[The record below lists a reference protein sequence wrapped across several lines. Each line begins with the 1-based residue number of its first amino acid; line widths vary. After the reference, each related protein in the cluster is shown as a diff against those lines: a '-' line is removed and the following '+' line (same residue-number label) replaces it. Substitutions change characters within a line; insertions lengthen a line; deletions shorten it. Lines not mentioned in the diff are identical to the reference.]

1 LLLREEGLAGLQG
14 RGMSCADLVA
24 EVAFV
29 PNQRHSTNEAN
40 GRWSPSSS
48 AGSSKGTTI
57 GRRRKILDE

>member
-1 LLLREEGLAGLQG
+1 
-14 RGMSCADLVA
+14 MSCADLVA

-29 PNQRHSTNEAN
+29 PNERQIAN
-40 GRWSPSSS
+40 GVDDRWNPSSS